1 MQTKNILFY
10 SSNPLRSKTVE
21 AQFKSTNYQ
30 CYTSDQLEENLFL
43 IEDLKPFVLIL
54 DTALIKE
61 ASSLVLPFSAV
72 PHVILIGGDKEG
84 GELLKHP
91 SIQWVKLP
99 FNPKSLVDQIGLLL
113 A

>member
-1 MQTKNILFY
+1 MQAKNILFY
-10 SSNPLRSKTVE
+10 SSNPLRLKTVE
-21 AQFKSTNYQ
+21 AQFKTTDFQ

-43 IEDLKPFVLIL
+43 IEDLRPFVLIL
-54 DTALIKE
+54 DADLIKE
-61 ASSLVLPFSAV
+61 ASLLVLTFSTV
-72 PHVILIGGDKEG
+72 PHVILLG
-84 GELLKHP
+84 GEEAGGMLLKHP